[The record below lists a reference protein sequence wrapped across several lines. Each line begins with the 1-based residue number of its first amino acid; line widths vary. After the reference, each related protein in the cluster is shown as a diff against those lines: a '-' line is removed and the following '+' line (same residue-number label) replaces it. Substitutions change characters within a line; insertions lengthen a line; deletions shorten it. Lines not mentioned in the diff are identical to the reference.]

1 MIVIGSVVMAPF
13 ILAVGAGLVSNEL
26 DALINNRIL
35 KYLE

>member
-26 DALINNRIL
+26 EIVSQ
-35 KYLE
+35 